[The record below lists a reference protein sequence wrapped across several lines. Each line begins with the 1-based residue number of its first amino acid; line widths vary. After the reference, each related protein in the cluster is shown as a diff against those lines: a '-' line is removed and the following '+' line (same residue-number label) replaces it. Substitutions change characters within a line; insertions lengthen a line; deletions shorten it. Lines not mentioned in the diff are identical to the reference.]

1 MQDHDLT
8 QKLLKILSS
17 EYEPILALGDSILV
31 QPEIEGQAVENGISI
46 PGYDWN
52 QVDNGL
58 RLLCHEGYITTGG
71 PSCDNASIG
80 VYFGRITPK
89 GRALLTGKL

>member
-1 MQDHDLT
+1 MQNHDLA

-17 EYEPILALGDSILV
+17 EYEPRLTPGDSILV

-46 PGYDWN
+46 PGYDWD

-58 RLLCHEGYITTGG
+58 KLLCREAFITTGG
-71 PSCDNASIG
+71 PSCDAAAIG
-80 VYFGRITPK
+80 VYFGRITQK
-89 GRALLTGKL
+89 GRAILTG